1 MRSIIALL
9 TVLGRL
15 MKGAAFTHLVS
26 QSFVQNIGDRGKTF
40 FIKIVLLN
48 FQGSFFF
55 RVHKKYFA
63 HNSSG
68 NSSKVQ
74 SSQRNEQWE
83 YKRPLAVRERRV
95 ARV

>member
-1 MRSIIALL
+1 
-9 TVLGRL
+9 

-48 FQGSFFF
+48 FQGSSAFFF
-55 RVHKKYFA
+55 RAHKKYFA

-74 SSQRNEQWE
+74 SSPRHEQWE